1 MYGAW
6 HQVHWQGIC
15 SLINILLFLAR
26 KRELVPLHYH
36 HFTTF
41 PWTTMFQNILKLLL
55 INKVFSITITLN
67 SRAVAR
73 DGRVGGVAINFADRR
88 AWFWVWLFLIRFL
101 FLQPLPALALIV
113 VHWSHFMWSKG
124 TCARLYLA
132 ISDRYGYCELC
143 FKNPSEI
150 KSKVK
155 WWKLWG
161 YISWWESTFPVKLKS
176 GNVIEK

>member
-1 MYGAW
+1 MFILSTKW
-6 HQVHWQGIC
+6 PPDC
-15 SLINILLFLAR
+15 SNLLFRAR
-26 KRELVPLHYH
+26 R
-36 HFTTF
+36 TT
-41 PWTTMFQNILKLLL
+41 THSQ
-55 INKVFSITITLN
+55 INMLSWFSGF
-67 SRAVAR
+67 SCRAVAR
-73 DGRVGGVAINFADRR
+73 DGKVGGVLLLILPTEGRGFGCG
-88 AWFWVWLFLIRFL
+88 FFLIRFL

-113 VHWSHFMWSKG
+113 VHWNHFMWSKG

-161 YISWWESTFPVKLKS
+161 YISWWESTFSVKLCREVRECYWEI
-176 GNVIEK
+176 NVSYRLLATILISENCWQHLTSW

>member
-1 MYGAW
+1 MKDTSN
-6 HQVHWQGIC
+6 
-15 SLINILLFLAR
+15 SLA
-26 KRELVPLHYH
+26 
-36 HFTTF
+36 
-41 PWTTMFQNILKLLL
+41 
-55 INKVFSITITLN
+55 NKIFVRST
-67 SRAVAR
+67 RAVAR

-113 VHWSHFMWSKG
+113 VHWNHFMWSKG

-176 GNVIEK
+176 GNVIEKSILAIVFLRQYWFSENCRQHLNS